1 MQFSEI
7 AITNFRCFSDTE
19 VRFEDGVV
27 AIHGSNGAG
36 KSSLLE
42 AVFFALYG
50 SNALP
55 TGVTLGD
62 VITTGED
69 KAEVVLDFRHDDT
82 RYKLTREIRR
92 RSGGASNT
100 KSVLRADGPVVADGS
115 REVNG
120 YVADLLHMD
129 ANAFV
134 NCAYIRQG
142 GVTKLINATPA
153 ERQAMIDEL
162 LQLGTL
168 EEYRERAS
176 KARIG
181 TGRVRDSQSGA
192 VDSLDEQIESKEGQN
207 LEARREAVATELG
220 RITDAIDDVDGRRET
235 EVEARDEA
243 QEVVDAHEKR
253 LDRIAEIESEVESH
267 ADEMKAATDRRA
279 DHLDTVREHGTQAG
293 TLRARLRRAFRADES
308 TLPTDGLASF
318 APLDGDGSSEESAG
332 DVYFDRKAVQ
342 NRIET
347 AEAHEDDAA
356 DAVSAANDRQRAAGE
371 AATSHEGNAVNAAES
386 AASKRE
392 RIDEYRGRIDEYE
405 ETIDS
410 LDDEIA
416 AKHETVSDL
425 ETALR
430 DHGYDADDADAV
442 RETATDRTLTLND
455 RMQTVQ
461 TDIGAAQGQIRQ
473 TESLQEE
480 GRCPECGQPV
490 DESPHITHLDDER
503 RAVGHLKAKNQRL
516 EDERDETKEVAET
529 ARDLATEREA
539 LTDLEN
545 DRETAREDRE
555 EAREV
560 ITDLED
566 DIDSLHVRSI
576 SEYHTSQEKRDEA
589 AEAEA
594 DAEAHEQ
601 ERQQTRTRASN
612 LRTLDSTLSTL
623 ASDISGIEDATRR
636 RADLAD
642 DIAVHRAEIHAL
654 ARERTDLESEAG
666 DEAVKRARTAV
677 DRHQDRIDRFDR
689 WNDDL
694 TAMRDERQQTLGQI
708 EGAIE
713 ELEDLRERRDEAVE
727 RADRLDDFYAEME
740 ALEAMYEEVRS
751 DLRQQNIDHL
761 QRILNDIFDELYR
774 NDAYA
779 GIELDRN
786 YEFTVHEKSG
796 ETLDPSQLSGGE
808 KVLFN
813 LALRCAIYK
822 LLARGVRG
830 EGSMPPLI
838 LDEPTAHLDTGHVSR
853 LSRAV
858 DIMRDLGVSQT
869 IIVSH
874 DDEIVDG
881 ADGEI
886 HLTQDAT
893 TNRSSVSTPAAGPGL
908 DAPPAP

>member
-129 ANAFV
+129 ADAFV

-142 GVTKLINATPA
+142 GVTKLINATPT

-176 KARIG
+176 KARVG

-207 LEARREAVATELG
+207 LEARREAVATELR
-220 RITDAIDDVDGRRET
+220 RITDAIDDVDARRET

-243 QEVVDAHEKR
+243 QEVIDAHEER

-267 ADEMKAATDRRA
+267 ADEMKAAADRRA
-279 DHLDTVREHGTQAG
+279 DHLNTVREHGTQAG
-293 TLRARLRRAFRADES
+293 TLRARLRQAFRADES

-318 APLDGDGSSEESAG
+318 APLDGDDSSEESAAG
-332 DVYFDRKAVQ
+332 VHFDRDAVQ
-342 NRIET
+342 DRIET
-347 AEAHEDDAA
+347 AEAREDDAA

-392 RIDEYRGRIDEYE
+392 RIDEYRARIDDYE

-410 LDDEIA
+410 LNDEIA
-416 AKHETVSDL
+416 AKRETVSDL
-425 ETALR
+425 EAALR
-430 DHGYDADDADAV
+430 DHDYDADDADRV
-442 RETATDRTLTLND
+442 RETATNRTLTLND

-473 TESLQEE
+473 AESLREE

-503 RAVGHLKAKNQRL
+503 RAVEYLTAKNQRL

-529 ARDLATEREA
+529 ARDLATERDA
-539 LTDLEN
+539 LADLED
-545 DRETAREDRE
+545 DRETAREDHD
-555 EAREV
+555 EAREA

-566 DIDSLHVRSI
+566 DIDVLHERSI
-576 SEYHTSQEKRDEA
+576 AEYRASQEKQDEA
-589 AEAEA
+589 AEA

-601 ERQQTRTRASN
+601 ERQQARTRASN

-623 ASDISGIEDATRR
+623 ASNISGIEDATRR

-642 DIAVHRAEIHAL
+642 DIVGHRAEIHAL

-666 DEAVKRARTAV
+666 DEAVEQARTAV
-677 DRHQDRIDRFDR
+677 DHHQDRIDRFDR
-689 WNDDL
+689 WDDDL
-694 TAMRDERQQTLGQI
+694 TTMRDERQQALGQI
-708 EGAIE
+708 EGEIE
-713 ELEDLRERRDEAVE
+713 ELEDLRKRRDEAVE

-740 ALEAMYEEVRS
+740 ALEAMYEDVRS

-908 DAPPAP
+908 GAPPSP

>member
-7 AITNFRCFSDTE
+7 TITNFRCFSDTE

-69 KAEVVLDFRHDDT
+69 EAEVVLDFHHNDS

-92 RSGGASNT
+92 RSSGASNT

-120 YVADLLHMD
+120 YISDLLHMD
-129 ANAFV
+129 ADAFV

-142 GVTKLINATPA
+142 GVTKLINATPS

-181 TGRVRDSQSGA
+181 TGRVRDSQVGA
-192 VDSLDEQIESKEGQN
+192 VDSLKDQIESKEDQN
-207 LEARREAVATELG
+207 LETRRDAVATELG
-220 RITDAIDDVDGRRET
+220 RITDAIDDVAERRESA
-235 EVEARDEA
+235 VEARDEA
-243 QEVVDAHEKR
+243 QEVVDAHEER
-253 LDRIAEIESEVESH
+253 VNRINDIKSEAESH
-267 ADEMKAATDRRA
+267 VGEMQAAADSRA
-279 DHLDTVREHGTQAG
+279 DHLDTVREQGAQAG
-293 TLRARLRRAFRADES
+293 TLRGRLRRATQADES

-318 APLDGDGSSEESAG
+318 DPPGNDADAEEAAGVHFDRDAVQERIESA
-332 DVYFDRKAVQ
+332 
-342 NRIET
+342 
-347 AEAHEDDAA
+347 EASEDEAA

-371 AATSHEGNAVNAAES
+371 AATAHEGNAVNAAEN

-392 RIDEYRGRIDEYE
+392 RIDEYRDRIDDHGA
-405 ETIDS
+405 TIDS

-416 AKHETVSDL
+416 AKENTISEL
-425 ETALR
+425 EAKLR
-430 DHGYDADDADAV
+430 EYGYEPDDADAV

-473 TESLQEE
+473 AESLQEE
-480 GRCPECGQPV
+480 DRCPECGQPV
-490 DESPHITHLDDER
+490 DESPHVTTLDDER
-503 RAVGHLKAKNQRL
+503 LAVERLQAKNQRL
-516 EDERDETKEVAET
+516 EDERDETKEVAEAARELASERDALADLKDDQVT
-529 ARDLATEREA
+529 ARDDRDAAREKIS
-539 LTDLEN
+539 DLET
-545 DRETAREDRE
+545 EIE
-555 EAREV
+555 
-560 ITDLED
+560 
-566 DIDSLHVRSI
+566 SLHERSI
-576 SEYHTSQEKRDEA
+576 SEYRISQEKQEEA

-594 DAEAHEQ
+594 DAEVREK
-601 ERQQTRTRASN
+601 ERQQTRKRASN
-612 LRTLDSTLSTL
+612 LRTLDTTLSTL
-623 ASDISGIEDATRR
+623 ASNISGIEDATRR

-642 DIAVHRAEIHAL
+642 EIADHREEIHAL
-654 ARERTDLESEAG
+654 ARERAELESEAG
-666 DEAVKRARTAV
+666 DEAVEQARTAV
-677 DRHQDRIDRFDR
+677 DRHQGRVNRFDQ
-689 WNDDL
+689 WDDDL
-694 TAMRDERQQTLGQI
+694 TAMRDERQQTLGEI
-708 EGAIE
+708 NGSIA
-713 ELEDLRERRDEAVE
+713 ELKDLRERQEEAVE

-786 YEFTVHEKSG
+786 YEFTVHEKNG

-853 LSRAV
+853 LSRAI

-893 TNRSSVSTPAAGPGL
+893 TNRSSVSTPAVGPGL
-908 DAPPAP
+908 GAPPSP